1 MDVLWARSSKTTF
14 TIGELMYRVI
24 CLAVCLSFVPAL
36 AQNDAPFPEPTQ
48 NPNATFRVFRTQN
61 IFTLLKL
68 DTRTGQVW
76 QVQWSLDDHNR
87 FTVPINQAA
96 LLPKQVTI
104 FKPGRFTLTPTE
116 NIHTFVLLD
125 EEDGRTW
132 QIQWGDE
139 SHRAIVPIP

>member
-1 MDVLWARSSKTTF
+1 
-14 TIGELMYRVI
+14 MYRVI
-24 CLAVCLSFVPAL
+24 LLTLCLSSLPAV

-48 NPNATFRVFRTQN
+48 NPDAAFRVFRTQN

-68 DTRTGQVW
+68 DTRTGRVW
-76 QVQWSLDDHNR
+76 QMQWSLDNNNR
-87 FTVPINQAA
+87 FTVPVNQTA
-96 LLPKQVTI
+96 LLPSGTTKHPTI
-104 FKPGRFTLTPTE
+104 LKPGRFTLTPTA

-139 SHRAIVPIP
+139 SHRTIVPIP

>member
-1 MDVLWARSSKTTF
+1 
-14 TIGELMYRVI
+14 MYRVI
-24 CLAVCLSFVPAL
+24 LLAVCLSFVPAF
-36 AQNDAPFPEPTQ
+36 AQSDAPFPEPTQ
-48 NPNATFRVFRTQN
+48 NPNAIFRVFRTQN

-76 QVQWSLDDHNR
+76 QLQWSFDEDNR
-87 FTVPINQAA
+87 FTAPINKAA
-96 LLPKQVTI
+96 LLPKNVTI
-104 FKPGRFTLTPTE
+104 FKPGRFTLTPTA

-139 SHRAIVPIP
+139 SHRAILPIP

>member
-1 MDVLWARSSKTTF
+1 
-14 TIGELMYRVI
+14 MYRAI
-24 CLAVCLSFVPAL
+24 LLALCLSSVPVV
-36 AQNDAPFPEPTQ
+36 AQNDTPLPEPTQ

-76 QVQWSLDDHNR
+76 QLQWSLDENNR
-87 FTVPINQAA
+87 FVVPINQIA
-96 LLPKQVTI
+96 LLPKKVADY
-104 FKPGRFTLTPTE
+104 KSGRFTLSPTP

-125 EEDGRTW
+125 TEDGRTW

-139 SHRAIVPIP
+139 THRTIVPIP